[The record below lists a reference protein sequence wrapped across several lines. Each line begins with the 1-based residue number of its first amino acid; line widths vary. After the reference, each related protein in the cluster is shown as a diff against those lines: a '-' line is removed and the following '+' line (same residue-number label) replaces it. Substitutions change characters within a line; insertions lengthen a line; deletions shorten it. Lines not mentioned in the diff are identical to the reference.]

1 MIGTMAKAK
10 KNPKL
15 DAKTPSVNTAIETEE
30 TVADLDKDP
39 HQVAAMFDKV
49 ARRYDL
55 LNDLLSLGQVRIW
68 RHATRSAV
76 DAGPGQRVLDIGAG
90 TGTSSIEYAHAG
102 ADVVASD
109 FSEGMVAEG
118 RRRYPELEFVIA
130 DAMNLPFEDASFD
143 VVTSSVAL
151 RNVHD
156 PRQALREAYRVTK
169 PGGRLVICEFSTPVW
184 GPFKKLYK
192 FYLGTAL
199 QYVAKLFAS
208 NKGAYGYLSKSIL
221 DWPDQQGFAQMISKC
236 GWEDVEYRNLS
247 AGIVAIHRAYKKA

>member
-1 MIGTMAKAK
+1 MAKAK
-10 KNPKL
+10 KNLHL
-15 DAKTPSVNTAIETEE
+15 DGEKSTGTPVVEPEE

-39 HQVAAMFDKV
+39 GEVAAMFDKV

-68 RHATRSAV
+68 RHATRAAV
-76 DAGPGQRVLDIGAG
+76 AAGPGERVLDIGAG
-90 TGTSSIEYAHAG
+90 TGTSSVEYAQDG
-102 ADVVASD
+102 AEVVASD

-118 RRRYPELEFVIA
+118 RRRYPQLEFVIA
-130 DAMNLPFEDASFD
+130 DAMDLPFADNSFD

-184 GPFKKLYK
+184 GPFQKLYK

-199 QYVAKLFAS
+199 QYIAKLFAS

-221 DWPDQQGFAQMISKC
+221 DWPDQRGFAQMISEC
-236 GWEDVEYRNLS
+236 GWKNIKYRNLS
-247 AGIVAIHRAYKKA
+247 GGIVAIHKAEKPLD